1 MHPLGQLWWHHLLC
15 FRPNMKNISSMLR
28 ANLFP
33 TWSCHQPPNQHRHV
47 GIAPFQQRQ
56 EAFSISRK
64 VRAFGSPPG
73 SIALGI
79 IKNEFE
85 YLKKEQYISH
95 KNNMNSIIYGSWML
109 INKCPPNTQNNC
121 TCIYIRHRCGG
132 AQLHEGISTYKYWR
146 CNVRPQ
152 RSFHW
157 KSLHTYGFKKYQYSL
172 KSLPYHSLN
181 QYETHHASDVLA
193 ISEKK
198 KNMSFAVWPVCK
210 ERFHTYDVNV
220 IWQVGTSPLSRS

>member
-1 MHPLGQLWWHHLLC
+1 
-15 FRPNMKNISSMLR
+15 
-28 ANLFP
+28 
-33 TWSCHQPPNQHRHV
+33 
-47 GIAPFQQRQ
+47 
-56 EAFSISRK
+56 
-64 VRAFGSPPG
+64 
-73 SIALGI
+73 
-79 IKNEFE
+79 
-85 YLKKEQYISH
+85 
-95 KNNMNSIIYGSWML
+95 ML